1 MAATSNELLRDALLR
16 RQMALS
22 RLERGLQTDLVDVL
36 DATERD
42 LRIALQDR
50 LDSLVGSDFGKT
62 TNSRL
67 NVLENAIRQIRSEA
81 FDQTGTMWNE
91 TLAELAKDEAD
102 YIDTHFKDVSPVQL
116 DTVLPDPLQ
125 LAAIATVNPM
135 QGRLL
140 SEWTSDMEDADVQRI
155 MDAIKIGMA
164 QGDSS
169 DDIVRRV
176 LGTKALD
183 GADGA
188 VEASRSS
195 LMAIT
200 QTAVATVANEAR
212 AAYYD
217 ANSDIIAQVQ
227 WVATLDADTCEEC
240 GDLDGEVW
248 DVGEEEEQPPAHF
261 NCRCVLVPILDGEA
275 LGDRPAVGATADDL
289 EGLDDEERAAAI
301 EKLVGRVPATTS
313 YSDWLATQ
321 TESFQDHALGP
332 SRAALFR
339 DGGLPLSRFTNA
351 NGDTYNLEQL
361 RQREP
366 EAFKRAG
373 L

>member
-1 MAATSNELLRDALLR
+1 MADTSNELLRDALLR
-16 RQMALS
+16 RQMALA
-22 RLERGLQTDLVDVL
+22 RFERGLQSDVIDLL

-50 LDSLVGSDFGKT
+50 LDSLVGSSFGKT

-67 NVLENAIRQIRSEA
+67 VVLENAIAKIRSEA
-81 FDQTGTMWNE
+81 FDQVGTMWDQ
-91 TLAELAKDEAD
+91 TLQELARDEAD
-102 YIDTHFKDVSPVQL
+102 YINTHFQDVSPVQL
-116 DTVLPDPLQ
+116 DTVLPDATQ
-125 LAAIATVNPM
+125 LAAIVSVNPM
-135 QGRLL
+135 SGRLL

-164 QGDSS
+164 QGESS

-176 LGTKALD
+176 LGTRALD

-188 VEASRSS
+188 VNASRTA
-195 LMAIT
+195 LAAIT

-217 ANSDIIAQVQ
+217 ANSDIISQVQ
-227 WVATLDADTCEEC
+227 WVATLDASTCPEC
-240 GDLDGEVW
+240 GDLDGEIW
-248 DVGEEEEQPPAHF
+248 DVGEEDASAPLHI
-261 NCRCVLVPILDGEA
+261 NCRCVIVPVLDGSA
-275 LGDRPAVGATADDL
+275 LGDRPAVSAVEGDL
-289 EGLDDEERAAAI
+289 DGLSDEERAAAI
-301 EKLVGRVPATTS
+301 EELVGRVPASTS

-321 TESFQDHALGP
+321 TEAFQDHALGP
-332 SRAALFR
+332 TRAALFR
-339 DGGLPLSRFTNA
+339 DGDLPLARFVNS

-366 EAFKRAG
+366 AAFKRAG